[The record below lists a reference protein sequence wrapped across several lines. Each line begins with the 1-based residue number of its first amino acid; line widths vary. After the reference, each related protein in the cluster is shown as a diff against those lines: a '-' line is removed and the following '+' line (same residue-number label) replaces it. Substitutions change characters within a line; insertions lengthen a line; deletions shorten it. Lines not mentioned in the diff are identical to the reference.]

1 MQKTLRGRP
10 RLDIPLERIVQ
21 TVQRHRQVV
30 AAARELRCSSAY
42 IWKRFKL
49 AGLTLAQVL
58 ES

>member
-1 MQKTLRGRP
+1 MGETLRGRP

-21 TVQRHRQVV
+21 TVQRHRQVM
-30 AAARELRCSSAY
+30 AAAREIRRSSAY

-49 AGLTLAQVL
+49 ARLTLAQVL

>member
-1 MQKTLRGRP
+1 MEKTLRGRP

-21 TVQRHRQVV
+21 TVQRHRQVM
-30 AAARELRCSSAY
+30 AAARKLRCSSAY
-42 IWKRFKL
+42 IWKRFKM